1 MRDHRPTE
9 SSQLLAQ
16 QGLQGIQQR
25 SKDILA
31 LQQALQQCL
40 PAHTAKLC
48 RAANL
53 RDGQAIVEVASA
65 SLKMKLNY
73 DRLRI
78 ISALRQQGYPHLTG
92 LEISI
97 NPDIYAQSDTKERA
111 PKATKKRRPMSA
123 QTAQM
128 LSELAETASPKLKA
142 QLQKLAAMGQGSPR
156 GDGRK

>member
-9 SSQLLAQ
+9 SSQLLTQ

-78 ISALRQQGYPHLTG
+78 ISALRQQGYPQLTG
-92 LEISI
+92 LDIVI
-97 NPDIYAQSDTKERA
+97 NPALYAQSNALEQSQKPRQT
-111 PKATKKRRPMSA
+111 RRTMSA

-128 LSELAETASPKLKA
+128 LDELAENASPKLKA
-142 QLQKLAAMGQGSPR
+142 QLQKLAAMGKNNR
-156 GDGRK
+156 